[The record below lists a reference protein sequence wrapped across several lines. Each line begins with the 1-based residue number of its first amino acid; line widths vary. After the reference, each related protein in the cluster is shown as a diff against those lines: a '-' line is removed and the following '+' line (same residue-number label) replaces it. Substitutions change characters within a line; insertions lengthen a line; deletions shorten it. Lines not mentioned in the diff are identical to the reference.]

1 MLYYWNAPAV
11 NAKVRQVA
19 EPVKAKAKEIQE
31 QAQATGTAQKS
42 KAPSTR
48 RRG

>member
-11 NAKVRQVA
+11 KQQVRKVA
-19 EPVKAKAKEIQE
+19 EPVKALAQDAKDKAET
-31 QAQATGTAQKS
+31 TGAKV